1 MHYRLEES
9 MDSQNINTKHQSLSG
24 PLQMQ
29 DKIIPEATRIMLS
42 LPGKSTRP
50 LKKRRFVS
58 IESED
63 AVVSKPPKNSSAK
76 SQKKKIKRARRSKK
90 QDVGIVSPLP
100 PSSPTTVMVKSVT
113 WNDRAGNLVH
123 MQPDPTQIFPN
134 FNQFDLWYTRENYK
148 DFLLDRL
155 KTIDSYRFMT
165 ANNINDDDSSGHCIR
180 GLEIFQD
187 ETTIEHFQSKRKL
200 YYSTIKMEQ
209 IRQALLGI
217 KDPERFRVL
226 VEPQS
231 DLNLHWAQE
240 LAAQDEQ
247 EVYPFHTYY
256 AANDHRNIS
265 ASSFS
270 DMQRLNNLMKS
281 IYGSSDPPRDTS
293 QSTSNTH
300 SPNKV
305 SSFQPV
311 AKSRSASMVSDGFS
325 TSSSEANTT
334 GQSLLFDDIIRQLQ
348 ERSMRRL
355 MGIYQKKNGEGTE
368 GVSETNALFKFA
380 RRDSLLGIRDSAAR
394 ENANAVVPTV
404 PAETAPSPHEQ
415 LVEILQR
422 RRILQDQQQQQQK
435 QQQHVASSEDTT
447 FSLEEQTV
455 EMQHRRQLLQ
465 DHLQHQQQHVASSDD
480 TNPSLREQ
488 VMEMLQR
495 RLLLED
501 QQQQQQHFP
510 SILGVLGQG
519 IGCDSSKKSNDAGS
533 MMEFVLLQQHQRQQK
548 HQNRM
553 QLAVMA
559 MNATRF
565 PIRRDTL
572 SHVHTNTTHSEA
584 AASINHPS
592 LPWNV
597 TSMA

>member
-1 MHYRLEES
+1 
-9 MDSQNINTKHQSLSG
+9 
-24 PLQMQ
+24 
-29 DKIIPEATRIMLS
+29 
-42 LPGKSTRP
+42 
-50 LKKRRFVS
+50 
-58 IESED
+58 
-63 AVVSKPPKNSSAK
+63 
-76 SQKKKIKRARRSKK
+76 
-90 QDVGIVSPLP
+90 
-100 PSSPTTVMVKSVT
+100 
-113 WNDRAGNLVH
+113 
-123 MQPDPTQIFPN
+123 
-134 FNQFDLWYTRENYK
+134 
-148 DFLLDRL
+148 
-155 KTIDSYRFMT
+155 
-165 ANNINDDDSSGHCIR
+165 
-180 GLEIFQD
+180 
-187 ETTIEHFQSKRKL
+187 
-200 YYSTIKMEQ
+200 
-209 IRQALLGI
+209 
-217 KDPERFRVL
+217 
-226 VEPQS
+226 
-231 DLNLHWAQE
+231 
-240 LAAQDEQ
+240 
-247 EVYPFHTYY
+247 
-256 AANDHRNIS
+256 
-265 ASSFS
+265 
-270 DMQRLNNLMKS
+270 
-281 IYGSSDPPRDTS
+281 
-293 QSTSNTH
+293 
-300 SPNKV
+300 
-305 SSFQPV
+305 
-311 AKSRSASMVSDGFS
+311 
-325 TSSSEANTT
+325 
-334 GQSLLFDDIIRQLQ
+334 
-348 ERSMRRL
+348 MRRL
-355 MGIYQKKNGEGTE
+355 MGIYQNKNGEGTD

-394 ENANAVVPTV
+394 ENANAVVPAV
-404 PAETAPSPHEQ
+404 SAETAPSPQEQ

-422 RRILQDQQQQQQK
+422 RQILKDQQQQK

-501 QQQQQQHFP
+501 QQQQQHFP

-519 IGCDSSKKSNDAGS
+519 IGCDSSNKSNDAGS
-533 MMEFVLLQQHQRQQK
+533 MMEFVLLQQHQRQQE

>member
-1 MHYRLEES
+1 MCLYLCFCSCENFIIL
-9 MDSQNINTKHQSLSG
+9 SQ
-24 PLQMQ
+24 
-29 DKIIPEATRIMLS
+29 
-42 LPGKSTRP
+42 
-50 LKKRRFVS
+50 
-58 IESED
+58 
-63 AVVSKPPKNSSAK
+63 
-76 SQKKKIKRARRSKK
+76 
-90 QDVGIVSPLP
+90 
-100 PSSPTTVMVKSVT
+100 
-113 WNDRAGNLVH
+113 
-123 MQPDPTQIFPN
+123 
-134 FNQFDLWYTRENYK
+134 RENYK

-155 KTIDSYRFMT
+155 KTIDSHRFMT

-200 YYSTIKMEQ
+200 YYSTIKLEQ

-217 KDPERFRVL
+217 KDPERFRVI

-256 AANDHRNIS
+256 AANDHRNMS

-270 DMQRLNNLMKS
+270 DMQRLNNLMES
-281 IYGSSDPPRDTS
+281 IYDSSDPPRDTS

-334 GQSLLFDDIIRQLQ
+334 GQSLLFDDSIRQLQ

-355 MGIYQKKNGEGTE
+355 MGIYQNKNGEGTD

-394 ENANAVVPTV
+394 ENANAVVPAV
-404 PAETAPSPHEQ
+404 SAETAPSPQEQ

-422 RRILQDQQQQQQK
+422 RQILKDQQQQK

-501 QQQQQQHFP
+501 QQQQQHFP

-519 IGCDSSKKSNDAGS
+519 IGCDSSNKSNDAGS
-533 MMEFVLLQQHQRQQK
+533 MMEFVLLQQHQRQQE